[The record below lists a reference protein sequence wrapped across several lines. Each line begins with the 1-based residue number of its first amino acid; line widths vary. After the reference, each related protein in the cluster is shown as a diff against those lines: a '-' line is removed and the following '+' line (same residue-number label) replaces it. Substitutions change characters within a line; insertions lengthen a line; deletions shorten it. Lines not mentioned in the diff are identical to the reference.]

1 MFDAVTTAPA
11 ASAPV
16 PAASRV
22 RIVHAGGTLD
32 VELLP
37 GSSTVLDLT
46 ASKGGRG
53 GATRVLGFLGVVAL
67 VAGVGWAA
75 STLLPPRAPAPTV
88 AGIAPWQPRSQAA
101 PSAAWPTLPG
111 PLEAA
116 PQESTPA
123 APVPPTPV
131 PSTPAARDPFGLVQ
145 Q

>member
-11 ASAPV
+11 ASTPV

-22 RIVHAGGTLD
+22 RIGHAGGTLD
-32 VELLP
+32 VELPP

-53 GATRVLGFLGVVAL
+53 GATRVLGFLDVVAL
-67 VAGVGWAA
+67 VAGAGWAA

-88 AGIAPWQPRSQAA
+88 AGIAPWQPRSQTA
-101 PSAAWPTLPG
+101 PSAWPTLPG
-111 PLEAA
+111 PIEAA
-116 PQESTPA
+116 PQESIPA
-123 APVPPTPV
+123 APVPPPPV
-131 PSTPAARDPFGLVQ
+131 PSTPAGRDPFGLVQ